1 MFDSD
6 STIDDD
12 LTRYVL
18 DYYQHF
24 CTETEKLALRVLNL
38 RLKAEHA
45 ENPLIQRKL
54 AVVGDSLM
62 ILPCK
67 S

>member
-18 DYYQHF
+18 DYYQHL
-24 CTETEKLALRVLNL
+24 CTETEQLALRVLNL
-38 RLKAEHA
+38 RLKEEHA
-45 ENPLIQRKL
+45 ENPLIRRKL
-54 AVVGDSLM
+54 VEVRGRM